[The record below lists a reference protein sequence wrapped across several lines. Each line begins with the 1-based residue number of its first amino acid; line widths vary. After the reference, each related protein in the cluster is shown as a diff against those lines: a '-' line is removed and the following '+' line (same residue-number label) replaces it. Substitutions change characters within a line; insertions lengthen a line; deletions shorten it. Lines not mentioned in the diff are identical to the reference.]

1 MTHKQQQQRQLT
13 RYKQQSTLGLVYQII
28 DQLGP
33 VSRIEIADHAHL
45 APASITKLTR
55 QLLPLGIIEE
65 QEPQASTGGRRAI
78 NLATSPSTH
87 QIVAVRIDRTQLH
100 LGLCDLSG
108 QTLASRLVDLHAS
121 NAAELLSQIS
131 DEVSTLLAIHIR
143 KEHHLI
149 AIAITCPGLLNT
161 ETGVISYSPHIP
173 LEQPLAIADE
183 ISAVFNV
190 PCYLGNSTRSLALAE
205 HYFGNAR
212 DCRDV
217 VVVRIDHGI
226 GAGII
231 MDGEVLMGQGLNR
244 GEIGHIQVNPLGER
258 CHCGNFGCL
267 ETVAADDA
275 VVKRVQQLNGSGYP
289 THLTVNE
296 STTGELTMSKICQ
309 AALNGDQLAQQVL
322 REAAEF
328 IGKALATTV
337 NLLNPQKII
346 IGGDLIQAWRIIEP
360 VLNATL
366 QQQTLATF
374 YDRLQVRASSIEQ
387 DSLLAPF
394 ALIKRALNKGPLLHS
409 MIEK

>member
-1 MTHKQQQQRQLT
+1 MTQQHEKQRQLT
-13 RYKQQSTLGLVYQII
+13 RYKQQSTVGLVYQII

-33 VSRIEIADHAHL
+33 VSRIEIAEIAHL

-55 QLLPLGIIEE
+55 QLLPLGIIQE
-65 QEPQASTGGRRAI
+65 QDPQASTGGRRAI
-78 NLATSPSTH
+78 NLATTPTAH
-87 QIVAVRIDRTQLH
+87 HIVAVRIDRAQLH
-100 LGLCDLSG
+100 LGLCDLAG
-108 QTLASRLVDLHAS
+108 QTLATRLVDLTAAS
-121 NAAELLSQIS
+121 AKQLLSQIS

-143 KEHHLI
+143 KKHQLI

-173 LEQPLAIADE
+173 LEQPFAIADE

-205 HYFGNAR
+205 HYFGNAK

-275 VVKRVQQLNGSGYP
+275 VVKRVKQLKDSGYA
-289 THLTVNE
+289 
-296 STTGELTMSKICQ
+296 TGLSMTNLTMSAICQ
-309 AALNGDQLAQQVL
+309 AALAGDQLAQQVL
-322 REAAEF
+322 KETAEA

-346 IGGDLIQAWRIIEP
+346 IGGDIVQGWDVVAP
-360 VLNATL
+360 VLNASL
-366 QQQTLATF
+366 QQQTLELF
-374 YDRLQVRASSIEQ
+374 YQRLQVKASTISQ

-394 ALIKRALNKGPLLHS
+394 ALIKRALNKGPLLYS
-409 MIEK
+409 MIDK